1 MAQGDP
7 AACRVIAWAP
17 HRLVLFAFAAP
28 AIQAGDDWRPGPK
41 RQSLKREASAASPSC
56 RRRTAPLQGEA
67 ALSRHS
73 ACRLYG
79 FGEDGPKSSQRR
91 AHTLCEERSPDAGPR
106 TGDVHRHSPPP
117 SFVREALD
125 GRQRSQVEH
134 RNSRDVED
142 VGLGVFVEAVERDAD
157 RGSRP
162 EEERAR
168 DPVDDDVPV
177 GRDRRAPTR
186 ENRRQ

>member
-41 RQSLKREASAASPSC
+41 RQSLKREASAASDV
-56 RRRTAPLQGEA
+56 AGKI
-67 ALSRHS
+67 LSGG
-73 ACRLYG
+73 ARLYG

-168 DPVDDDVPV
+168 DSVDDDVPV